1 MKKED
6 IEKQG
11 LKKIHTDLIAIMD
24 AFRDILKGQGEE
36 AIAVALKNIDGNKK
50 NEGAVLNNINSE
62 KIIQALSMSFQLMNL
77 VEENAS
83 VQFRRKVE
91 NHMGIDAIR
100 GAWGETFK
108 KLLGKGLTEEQI
120 ADVLP
125 NVMVMPVLT
134 AHPTEAK
141 RTSVLDLH
149 RDLYLLLVKKEN
161 KIWSVSEQ
169 EAIDNDIKALL
180 ERWWH
185 TREVHLEKPNLE
197 SERSNLLYYLSKVFP
212 LALEISDKRLKYTW
226 KAMGF
231 NPKRLSSPN
240 QFPVLKFG
248 SWVGGDRD
256 GHPLITASL
265 TRSTLMAH
273 RKAAISILSDA
284 LMQLAVRT
292 TFSDGQHVVP
302 KILSD
307 AVQRDIA
314 IMDNAGTRTLK
325 RNPGESWR
333 QFINLII
340 AKLNNTQEGNFE
352 KIPPGTWYATPAD
365 LQKDLDV
372 IKESLLESGMVRI
385 AEDLLFPIERKLQCF
400 GFHLAALDIRQNSAF
415 HEKAIEQLLKAA
427 SFNDWEY
434 STWDE
439 KKRMKFINHELQS
452 NRPFAVSGSE
462 IGPEADQVIECYRV
476 VRDHVRAFGY
486 SGIGSFIVSMTREL
500 SDLLVVYL
508 FFRELGMQHMPFQI
522 VPLFE
527 TIEDLKRS
535 HEILEAFIS
544 HPVIQ
549 VKIREGQ
556 HIQEVMLGYSDS
568 NKDGGILAS
577 RWNIYRAEQ
586 NLTTVAERHGLKLRF
601 FHGIGGTISRGGGK
615 YHRFL
620 DGMPQYAISGQIK
633 LTVQGET
640 IAQQFANVLNATY
653 NLEMLLSG
661 TALQTSYTTHIRKK
675 RDYPFETV
683 RMMSD
688 FSIQK
693 YQELINRSGF
703 IDFYRQATPIDVLEC
718 SRIGSRP
725 AQRTGAKTLKDL
737 RAIPWVFSWNQSR
750 FNLTAWYGV
759 GFALSE
765 LKKKYPIQYNELK
778 QLANTWPFLRYTLIH
793 IETNLLNADLQL
805 MKQYAA
811 LVKEDIIRKDFL
823 KLIIDEYT
831 LAREQI
837 IDFLGEEAGNRRYS
851 LLANIKRRHKALLKL
866 HHLYIN
872 LLNQWRQLPEG
883 QKDRD
888 QNLLDQLLMITTALS
903 SGLKSTG

>member
-1 MKKED
+1 M
-6 IEKQG
+6 G
-11 LKKIHTDLIAIMD
+11 
-24 AFRDILKGQGEE
+24 
-36 AIAVALKNIDGNKK
+36 
-50 NEGAVLNNINSE
+50 
-62 KIIQALSMSFQLMNL
+62 FQLMNL
-77 VEENAS
+77 VAENAS

-91 NHMGIDAIR
+91 NHVGIDAIR
-100 GAWGETFK
+100 GAWGEIFK

-134 AHPTEAK
+134 THPTEAK

-185 TREVHLEKPNLE
+185 TREVHMEKPNLE
-197 SERSNLLYYLSKVFP
+197 SERSNVLYYLSKVFP

-231 NPKRLSSPN
+231 NPKRLSSPS

-273 RKAAISILSDA
+273 RKAAMSILSDA

-292 TFSDGQHVVP
+292 TFSDGQQVVP
-302 KILSD
+302 TILSD
-307 AVQRDIA
+307 AVKRNIA
-314 IMDNAGTRTLK
+314 IMDSANTITLK
-325 RNPGESWR
+325 RNHGESWK
-333 QFINLII
+333 QFIALII
-340 AKLNNTQEGNFE
+340 AKLNNTENGNFE

-372 IKESLLESGMVRI
+372 IKESLLESGMARI
-385 AEDLLFPIERKLQCF
+385 AENLIFPIERKLQCF

-439 KKRMKFINHELQS
+439 KKRIKFITHELQS

-476 VRDHVRAFGY
+476 VRDHVRTFGY

-508 FFRELGMQHMPFQI
+508 FFRELDMQHMPFQI

-527 TIEDLKRS
+527 TIDDLMRS

-544 HPVIQ
+544 HPVTQ
-549 VKIREGQ
+549 VKIKEGQ

-568 NKDGGILAS
+568 NKDEGILAS
-577 RWNIYRAEQ
+577 RWHIYRAEQ
-586 NLTTVAERHGLKLRF
+586 NLTTVAERHDLKLRF

-640 IAQQFANVLNATY
+640 IAQQFANLLNATY

-661 TALQTSYTTHIRKK
+661 TTLQTSYTTHI
-675 RDYPFETV
+675 
-683 RMMSD
+683 
-688 FSIQK
+688 
-693 YQELINRSGF
+693 
-703 IDFYRQATPIDVLEC
+703 
-718 SRIGSRP
+718 
-725 AQRTGAKTLKDL
+725 
-737 RAIPWVFSWNQSR
+737 
-750 FNLTAWYGV
+750 
-759 GFALSE
+759 
-765 LKKKYPIQYNELK
+765 KKK
-778 QLANTWPFLRYTLIH
+778 T
-793 IETNLLNADLQL
+793 
-805 MKQYAA
+805 
-811 LVKEDIIRKDFL
+811 
-823 KLIIDEYT
+823 
-831 LAREQI
+831 
-837 IDFLGEEAGNRRYS
+837 
-851 LLANIKRRHKALLKL
+851 
-866 HHLYIN
+866 
-872 LLNQWRQLPEG
+872 
-883 QKDRD
+883 
-888 QNLLDQLLMITTALS
+888 
-903 SGLKSTG
+903 